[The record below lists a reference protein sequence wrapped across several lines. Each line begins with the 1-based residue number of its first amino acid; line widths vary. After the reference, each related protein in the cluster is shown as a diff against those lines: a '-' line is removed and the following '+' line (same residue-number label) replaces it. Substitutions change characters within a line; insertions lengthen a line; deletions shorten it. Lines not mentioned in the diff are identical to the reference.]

1 MSRAGG
7 EWRYTAV
14 PDILRQV
21 IPFVI
26 VALLLIWTISY
37 GRRRAAR
44 VKRAEA
50 VFSQD
55 EQDNRGRLQRAMEQL
70 QVNIMEFGR
79 DVEGRIDT
87 KVATLSRLI
96 QDADERI
103 ARLEE
108 LKGHSSRANGVPP
121 LHAEVYRLA
130 DEGLDKVEIARRTA
144 MTPGEID
151 LVLGLRGKRDGG

>member
-1 MSRAGG
+1 MPAGM
-7 EWRYTAV
+7 
-14 PDILRQV
+14 PDLWTQIV
-21 IPFVI
+21 PFVV

-37 GRRRAAR
+37 GRRRSAR

-55 EQDNRGRLQRAMEQL
+55 EHDNHSRLQRSMEQL

-87 KVATLSRLI
+87 KIATLARLI

-103 ARLEE
+103 KKLEE
-108 LKGHSSRANGVPP
+108 LKGRSSRASGVPP
-121 LHAEVYRLA
+121 LHAEIYRLA
-130 DEGLDKVEIARRTA
+130 DEGLDKVEIARQTA
-144 MTPGEID
+144 MTPGEVD

>member
-1 MSRAGG
+1 M
-7 EWRYTAV
+7 
-14 PDILRQV
+14 PDLWTQV
-21 IPFVI
+21 VPFV
-26 VALLLIWTISY
+26 VVVLFLIWTISY
-37 GRRRAAR
+37 GRRRSAR

-55 EQDNRGRLQRAMEQL
+55 EQDNRSRLQRSMEQL

-79 DVEGRIDT
+79 DVEARIDT
-87 KVATLSRLI
+87 KIATLSRLI
-96 QDADERI
+96 LDADERI
-103 ARLEE
+103 SRLEK
-108 LKGHSSRANGVPP
+108 LRGHSSRANGVPP

-130 DEGLDKVEIARRTA
+130 DEGLERVEIARQTA